1 MEAPNKIYL
10 QTCGDC
16 PGFECENCKFQDL
29 AEVTWSED
37 KIFEKD
43 IEYIRKD
50 ALLEWLKDGLAH
62 LENGGLA
69 SEIGAMTL
77 QEVIDK
83 LNSM

>member
-1 MEAPNKIYL
+1 MNAPDKICAIEAEDGIKWFMGEAPSSWEAI
-10 QTCGDC
+10 T
-16 PGFECENCKFQDL
+16 
-29 AEVTWSED
+29 
-37 KIFEKD
+37 
-43 IEYIRKD
+43 YIRKD